1 MLAVFAHRIVGF
13 ALGVYL
19 RTILDPEQIGQYAFH
34 FDWVSLRCGLD
45 QNMLV
50 IAGLEW
56 RNPPMFTNTPYFL
69 RIHEINFV
77 IDAMSV
83 YRAIVFGESIKI
95 SQIKLD
101 RASIYLEKLS
111 QRSINR
117 ATAAAALKRPISVG
131 NTNAE
136 GSAVDNSVHKDTPSE
151 LDQQS
156 TPPNSPLKIT
166 APRKQLPVGLLNLWA
181 CMGAQDFAQ
190 ETSYLT
196 KITKNI
202 SRALSGTT
210 NMVQLLGTTVSRIN
224 VTGTIYKGA
233 QNVTSTIGSAIGKN
247 FLRTFGGGGGKKSS
261 ADNNNS
267 AQRDRTRTMSTTDGV
282 PFADSDSEMDMNAS
296 THSSNGRGDSTLTKE
311 EALALLQAEYPDL
324 VLPPLPEE
332 AFDEEDVRHQ
342 YELSQHSTPTVSAKT
357 NKTQK
362 TDKADAN
369 KGFGIPYRLEIDQLY
384 LHDVQLHAQDFL
396 NAKHSKDKKA
406 GVIKL
411 KSLTMFRNELT
422 AAPDR
427 RLGGK
432 RQGIYLDDVVWRLV
446 NKLLS
451 ELLRHNSLAMM
462 VLLSSAAANRTSSAV
477 SSGAGIASYGATTTK
492 KAFTGLGQVFTGSTS
507 NSHSNSKSPV
517 RPRSDTAGSVN
528 NSSSNAVDPALHA
541 SDGDNSR
548 PVSLA
553 KPLTASSPLE
563 HPSQAND
570 AHTSQGTTESV
581 APSPGA
587 ASSAANNSAATA
599 QATATAAAQSAF
611 KALNATGADVQKNA
625 MNAFQTIL
633 KRTGSTKQP

>member
-1 MLAVFAHRIVGF
+1 
-13 ALGVYL
+13 VYL
-19 RTILDPEQIGQYAFH
+19 RTILDPENIGQYAFH
-34 FDWVSLRCGLD
+34 FDWISLRCGLD

-69 RIHEINFV
+69 RIQEINFV

-83 YRAIVFGESIKI
+83 YRAVMFKESIKI

-101 RASIYLEKLS
+101 RAGIYLEKLS

-117 ATAAAALKRPISVG
+117 ATAAAALKKPILER
-131 NTNAE
+131 NTQAE
-136 GSAVDNSVHKDTPSE
+136 VSGLDNSVHKDTAAAE
-151 LDQQS
+151 AD
-156 TPPNSPLKIT
+156 PPNTDSPLGTPVKSANT
-166 APRKQLPVGLLNLWA
+166 PRKQLPVGLLNLWA

-202 SRALSGTT
+202 SKALSGTT

-224 VTGTIYKGA
+224 VTGAIYKGA

-247 FLRTFGGGGGKKSS
+247 FLRTFGGGGKKSNNE
-261 ADNNNS
+261 NNNQ
-267 AQRDRTRTMSTTDGV
+267 AQRDRTLTMSTVDSIGTDANGV
-282 PFADSDSEMDMNAS
+282 HFAESDSEMDMNAS
-296 THSSNGRGDSTLTKE
+296 THSNNKGDSTMTMAE
-311 EALALLQAEYPDL
+311 TLALLQAEYPDL

-332 AFDEEDVRHQ
+332 AFDEEDVRHN
-342 YELSQHSTPTVSAKT
+342 YELSHHTTPTASVKSNEKKKKETA
-357 NKTQK
+357 
-362 TDKADAN
+362 
-369 KGFGIPYRLEIDQLY
+369 KGFGIPYKLEIDQLY

-396 NAKHSKDKKA
+396 NAKHSKDRKA

-422 AAPDR
+422 ASPDR

-451 ELLRHNSLAMM
+451 ELLRHNSIAMM
-462 VLLSSAAANRTSSAV
+462 VLLSSAAANRTTVAV

-492 KAFTGLGQVFTGSTS
+492 KAFTGLGSVFSGGGG
-507 NSHSNSKSPV
+507 NNNNNKSPV
-517 RPRSDTAGSVN
+517 RPRSDTA
-528 NSSSNAVDPALHA
+528 SSAGMDA
-541 SDGDNSR
+541 SAHSEGAAR
-548 PVSLA
+548 TA
-553 KPLTASSPLE
+553 PLSTASNTHEKLSF
-563 HPSQAND
+563 D
-570 AHTSQGTTESV
+570 AHSAHTHQEPAT
-581 APSPGA
+581 
-587 ASSAANNSAATA
+587 SAAATPHSTSPTPGSNSPAGAPTA
-599 QATATAAAQSAF
+599 QTTATTAAQSAF